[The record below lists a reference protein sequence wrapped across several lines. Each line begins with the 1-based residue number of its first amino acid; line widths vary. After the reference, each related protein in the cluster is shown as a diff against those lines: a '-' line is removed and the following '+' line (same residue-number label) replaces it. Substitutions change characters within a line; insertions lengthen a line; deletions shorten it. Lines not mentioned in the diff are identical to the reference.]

1 MSPRH
6 AIEGPAAR
14 SATLRAGFALV
25 FVFVLVLA
33 AAWPLASRVVAQAQA
48 DRCLVPPAVRDAVLN
63 EVSGE
68 RAHLHVQ
75 MLAANRD
82 RQADEYQNAFFETT
96 YIRDMA
102 KQAGLS
108 DVQVD
113 FFPSRDTWDAEE
125 GDLWMVQP
133 TKKKIA
139 SLTTGARPRSR
150 RAAGTPTSRRRSST
164 SARDA
169 RPTTPARTSRGRSCS
184 AAGRSGSVFVGAS
197 TCAAPPARSAPAAPA
212 SARTA
217 PGYTLD
223 QIGWSS
229 VVAAA
234 GHATASASRSRC
246 ASSSNCATCSTAAR
260 RSSSGRTFARA
271 RTRAR

>member
-108 DVQVD
+108 RRAGGLLPFPRHLGCRGRRPVD
-113 FFPSRDTWDAEE
+113 DPADEE
-125 GDLWMVQP
+125 EDREPHDRPDLARAGQP
-133 TKKKIA
+133 ERRRRGGGRLGRPGTRGR
-139 SLTTGARPRSR
+139 LRRQGRQGEDRPRQRVCRWSVCVGRQRARRRRCARHRQRRRERERRRVHPGSNRLVER
-150 RAAGTPTSRRRSST
+150 RAAAGQ
-164 SARDA
+164 
-169 RPTTPARTSRGRSCS
+169 GRLRFR
-184 AAGRSGSVFVGAS
+184 AL
-197 TCAAPPARSAPAAPA
+197 AAP
-212 SARTA
+212 
-217 PGYTLD
+217 
-223 QIGWSS
+223 
-229 VVAAA
+229 V
-234 GHATASASRSRC
+234 
-246 ASSSNCATCSTAAR
+246 SSNCATSSTAAR
-260 RSSSGRTFARA
+260 KSSSGRTFARA